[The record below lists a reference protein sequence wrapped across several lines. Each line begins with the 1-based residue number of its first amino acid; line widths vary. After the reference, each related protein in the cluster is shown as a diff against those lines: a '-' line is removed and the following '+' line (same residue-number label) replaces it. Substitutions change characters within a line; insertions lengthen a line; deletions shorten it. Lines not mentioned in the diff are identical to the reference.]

1 MNIKDYVKE
10 NGIKLSDIS
19 KATGIPYTTI
29 GDIVNGK
36 TDIDN
41 AGVRVFMKLAEAFS
55 LSMDEF
61 YRLAKETAPTPELTD
76 GYSLKIKNGKYYI
89 SGANGTAYLCKNNEL
104 NALYISDIAETYISN
119 IARKARMDAWE
130 TML

>member
-1 MNIKDYVKE
+1 MNIKEYIKE
-10 NGIKLSDIS
+10 KGIKLSNIS
-19 KATGIPYTTI
+19 KVTGIPYTTI

-41 AGVRVFMKLAEAFS
+41 ASVKVFMKLSEAFS
-55 LSMDEF
+55 LTMDEF
-61 YRLAKETAPTPELTD
+61 YKLAKETAPTPELAD

-89 SGANGTAYLCKNNEL
+89 SGSNGTSYLCKNNEL
-104 NALYISDIAETYISN
+104 NALYIKDIAETYIN
-119 IARKARMDAWE
+119 NVVRNARMDSWE